1 MSRQLRLI
9 VVLAFLLP
17 SGGMPAQNEDNK
29 ALPQR
34 NQVEVRFIDGST
46 VRMELLQEDL
56 EVITKYGKL
65 TVPAADIRNIEFG
78 LHLSDFTVKKVQ
90 DLIARL
96 GSKAHAER
104 EGASKDLVL
113 LGYEAFPALLAA
125 VKNHD
130 QEISRRAE
138 EALKRIH
145 EKVPAHLLRSN
156 VNDRIETT
164 EFPIVGRISSTTLKA
179 KSAYFGEK
187 EIRVEDLLTIYSL
200 SAGGSHEVT
209 IDAARYG
216 SAANQWMDTGIEINM
231 HTGLNVTASGQVD
244 LQGGT
249 GQIVTGPSGID
260 PRMAGGGGFVG
271 GRAGRAMNYPGGA
284 LLGRIGDTGEVFVVG
299 ENYKGR
305 SQRQGKLYL
314 HIWPSPWGINSVG
327 SYKVKITTGGLP

>member
-9 VVLAFLLP
+9 VVLGLLLP

-209 IDAARYG
+209 IDAARFG
-216 SAANQWMDTGIEINM
+216 NVANQWMDTGIDISM
-231 HTGLNVTASGQVD
+231 HTGLSMTASGQVD

-249 GQIVTGPSGID
+249 GQMVTGPAGMD
-260 PRMAGGGGFVG
+260 PRIAGGGF
-271 GRAGRAMNYPGGA
+271 AGRAVRGMNFPGGA
-284 LLGRIGDTGEVFVVG
+284 LLGRIGDAGEVFLVG

-305 SQRQGKLYL
+305 SLRQGKLYL
-314 HIWPSPWGINSVG
+314 HIWPSPWGMQSVG